1 MDSCFLIDS
10 GLKKWLVDEQVDR
23 ESKKVM
29 IEKERRV
36 GFKKYKAILRYR
48 DGGLKKR
55 NGQGIK
61 RSND

>member
-1 MDSCFLIDS
+1 MDF
-10 GLKKWLVDEQVDR
+10 KKRLVDEQVDR

-29 IEKERRV
+29 IEKEWRV
-36 GFKKYKAILRYR
+36 GFKKCKAILRYR
-48 DGGLKKR
+48 DGGLKKK